1 MIEEFLIMMSALL
14 CSRQNQINSTHTDC
28 NYSMD
33 IRGCQKG
40 VPQVGR
46 VHFCPF
52 HSKMELRLYC
62 NICRE
67 VLCESC
73 KHQQKHDSHID
84 QIGDITEE
92 AVALRQRLKVRMEK
106 FVPEGKTKEVDKS
119 LEFAGDLLKAFESER
134 TSQVTLNKRL
144 IDAVC
149 NHQHQVIKKRKQE
162 LICGAEQWRKQLA
175 DLHAKCSTEYSE
187 ACEKAKHEKCLI
199 KAVSTN
205 QDLLKIHPYLNKFL
219 ASTGTSILQ
228 GFPEKCF
235 SLTSIWKFACLNL
248 TDLEG
253 RMSTMGVF
261 LDDNHID
268 NIMSFKRAG
277 TYVMFKG
284 EQLIVTALVRT
295 RRGQPVPEAALKD
308 SNIKIFASKIEHD
321 GSMAAP
327 VRLPTSGYGEGEMY
341 AFFRYESED
350 EAVFL
355 LEIRLETHGPS
366 PVIKQSSLLP
376 DELKSCPSRTRLF
389 AFKTRASFF
398 DSCHS
403 SPSGYIRMML
413 PPSFDLNLNLRLH
426 PYIVVRQV
434 KGGSA
439 FIRAL
444 KAVGKQPVKVDI
456 HIAKCT
462 PGSLDIG
469 FTWDYDE
476 TNPDMKLVLATSAE
490 AHSSHVPCRGCV
502 AGETISVHCLPESRH
517 SRWRYQYSTVR
528 TSPLTQPMIT
538 PPKFMQ
544 SNKKP
549 TLALRMHQAG
559 TTVFINSCAFK
570 ESIIFL

>member
-1 MIEEFLIMMSALL
+1 MRPTCVFCLDESQKAGKLLNCLHKICDECLTASVQPDGRIHCAECRRFTPRPPPGRNHEQLLVDDSMFDNAPCYGEESAKAQVSGQDDPRVSDNDVCTSML
-14 CSRQNQINSTHTDC
+14 QPEPKSTHTDC
-28 NYSMD
+28 NYSID
-33 IRGCQKG
+33 IRGCQKD

-73 KHQQKHDSHID
+73 KHHQKHDSHID

-119 LEFAGDLLKAFESER
+119 LEFAGDLLKAIESER

-162 LICGAEQWRKQLA
+162 LICGVEQWRKQLA
-175 DLHAKCSTEYSE
+175 DLHAKCSTEYGE

-228 GFPEKCF
+228 GFPEKYF

-261 LDDNHID
+261 LDDNDID
-268 NIMSFKRAG
+268 MSFKRAG

-284 EQLIVTALVRT
+284 EQLIVAALVRT
-295 RRGQPVPEAALKD
+295 RRGQPVPEATLKD

-327 VRLPTSGYGEGEMY
+327 VRLPTSGYGEGEMD
-341 AFFRYESED
+341 AFLNQKMKLSSCWKY
-350 EAVFL
+350 VW
-355 LEIRLETHGPS
+355 RLMVHHQSLNSHHCCRLSSSLALHGPD
-366 PVIKQSSLLP
+366 SLRSKP
-376 DELKSCPSRTRLF
+376 G
-389 AFKTRASFF
+389 RASLT
-398 DSCHS
+398 HA
-403 SPSGYIRMML
+403 IV
-413 PPSFDLNLNLRLH
+413 H
-426 PYIVVRQV
+426 P
-434 KGGSA
+434 
-439 FIRAL
+439 
-444 KAVGKQPVKVDI
+444 
-456 HIAKCT
+456 
-462 PGSLDIG
+462 
-469 FTWDYDE
+469 
-476 TNPDMKLVLATSAE
+476 
-490 AHSSHVPCRGCV
+490 
-502 AGETISVHCLPESRH
+502 AGI
-517 SRWRYQYSTVR
+517 
-528 TSPLTQPMIT
+528 
-538 PPKFMQ
+538 
-544 SNKKP
+544 
-549 TLALRMHQAG
+549 
-559 TTVFINSCAFK
+559 
-570 ESIIFL
+570 